1 MTLDVKN
8 SYSVVRHKDKLFT
21 VLDYP
26 RNLGNVAKEGSMRTT
41 HWAAYYFTN
50 PNSWYPVPERVV
62 DPLGHTIHFNHY
74 HLCRW
79 HTRAYR
85 RLGTGRK
92 HLLQQCVSS
101 LSNRKQ
107 RWLWLRGAAR
117 KQQETRRRGRWN
129 IGVRFLEWWWWH
141 STFGTR
147 GWFLPRER
155 FLLRKKYS
163 LQQQNCVQLIFFYLL
178 CYGYMGL
185 PWPFVFYALV
195 EIVIRFF
202 DTDCLYLYVCPWSKF
217 DERKSLP
224 WLAYVIPAR
233 RCKLLIWMI
242 SSFWWKLLQRKQ
254 KTRKQEET
262 LMPDSDHRLQR
273 INAG

>member
-8 SYSVVRHKDKLFT
+8 SYLVVRHKDKLFT

-50 PNSWYPVPERVV
+50 PNSWYPVPERVG

-79 HTRAYR
+79 HHRAYR

-101 LSNRKQ
+101 LSDRKQ

-129 IGVRFLEWWWWH
+129 IGVQFLEWWWWH

-163 LQQQNCVQLIFFYLL
+163 LQQQNCVQLIFFLSPLL
-178 CYGYMGL
+178 WISGIAVTFCILCTCRNCYSFLWYWL
-185 PWPFVFYALV
+185 PVPLRLS
-195 EIVIRFF
+195 VIE
-202 DTDCLYLYVCPWSKF
+202 V
-217 DERKSLP
+217 
-224 WLAYVIPAR
+224 
-233 RCKLLIWMI
+233 
-242 SSFWWKLLQRKQ
+242 WWKEVVTVTSVRYSCKTLQTSNMNDIIILVKIVTEKTQ
-254 KTRKQEET
+254 NKKTRGNT
-262 LMPDSDHRLQR
+262 Y
-273 INAG
+273 AW